1 MERGLDIFNPWVDSC
16 SLPSDKARS
25 NENQVQ
31 DKSADY
37 VHVYNYA
44 AAEYIVRYRVQTEY
58 RAMSNFKKH
67 LELSTLLRMA
77 KSSLNK
83 CGPS

>member
-1 MERGLDIFNPWVDSC
+1 MERGLAIFNPWVDSC
-16 SLPSDKARS
+16 SLPSDTTRT
-25 NENQVQ
+25 
-31 DKSADY
+31 
-37 VHVYNYA
+37 
-44 AAEYIVRYRVQTEY
+44 RVQIMYMHIIMQLSILLSDTEY

-67 LELSTLLRMA
+67 LELRHDYYTLLRMA